1 LVAIRFQEKEFL
13 GMNRTIRFIVFLLP
27 IVALLLLSTSVVFA
41 KELSLLTISG
51 PGVRGEVALKD
62 AQLMTNLE
70 KSGFFDQTE
79 FVQPPQNLNT
89 EAGYVI
95 TAYLNLDGQVLP
107 YAQMTYYAADQGQPG
122 YVHYT
127 GRFEGQ
133 GLQPVDQWQILSRN
147 ADNTFRGLMSASDIT
162 LQPALITA
170 PGSVPAMEALSA
182 PAASPVAIQ
191 LPYEI
196 AALAAGILALV
207 GTALVLKRRM
217 VSHPTA

>member
-1 LVAIRFQEKEFL
+1 
-13 GMNRTIRFIVFLLP
+13 MNRTVRFIMFLLP

-51 PGVRGEVALKD
+51 PGVKGEMALKD
-62 AQLMTNLE
+62 AQLMMNLE

-79 FVQPPQNLNT
+79 FVQPPQNLNM

-95 TAYLNLDGQVLP
+95 TAYLNLDGEVLP
-107 YAQMTYYAADQGQPG
+107 YAQMTYYAADQGQPA

-162 LQPALITA
+162 LQPALVTV
-170 PGSVPAMEALSA
+170 PGSAPAVEALSA
-182 PAASPVAIQ
+182 RAVSPVPIQ
-191 LPYEI
+191 ISYTI
-196 AALAAGILALV
+196 AALAAGLLAFM
-207 GTALVLKRRM
+207 GATMVLRRRT
-217 VSHPTA
+217 VNQPTAQTIE

>member
-1 LVAIRFQEKEFL
+1 
-13 GMNRTIRFIVFLLP
+13 
-27 IVALLLLSTSVVFA
+27 
-41 KELSLLTISG
+41 
-51 PGVRGEVALKD
+51 
-62 AQLMTNLE
+62 MTNLE

-133 GLQPVDQWQILSRN
+133 GLQPVDQWQILSHN
-147 ADNTFRGLMSASDIT
+147 ADHTFRGLMSANDIT
-162 LQPALITA
+162 LQPALITV
-170 PGSVPAMEALSA
+170 PGSASAVEVPSA
-182 PAASPVAIQ
+182 PAASSASIQ
-191 LPYEI
+191 MPYAI
-196 AALAAGILALV
+196 AALAASILALM
-207 GTALVLKRRM
+207 GAALVFRRWGG
-217 VSHPTA
+217 

>member
-1 LVAIRFQEKEFL
+1 MIL
-13 GMNRTIRFIVFLLP
+13 GKGVFRMKRTVRFIVFLLP
-27 IVALLLLSTSVVFA
+27 IIALLLLSTSVVFA
-41 KELSLLTISG
+41 KELSLLTITG
-51 PGVRGEVALKD
+51 PGVRDEVALKD

-89 EAGYVI
+89 DAGYLI

-133 GLQPVDQWQILSRN
+133 GLQTVDQWQILSSN
-147 ADNTFRGLMSASDIT
+147 ADNTFRGLMSANEIT
-162 LQPALITA
+162 LQPALTTVPGAA
-170 PGSVPAMEALSA
+170 PAVEALSA
-182 PAASPVAIQ
+182 PVPIQ
-191 LPYEI
+191 MPYGI

-207 GTALVLKRRM
+207 GAALVLKRRT
-217 VSHPTA
+217 VSRTTA

>member
-1 LVAIRFQEKEFL
+1 MISGKGVFRMK
-13 GMNRTIRFIVFLLP
+13 RTVRFIVFLLP
-27 IVALLLLSTSVVFA
+27 IIALLLLSTSVVFA
-41 KELSLLTISG
+41 KELSLLTITG

-79 FVQPPQNLNT
+79 LVQPPQNLNT
-89 EAGYVI
+89 DAGYVI

-133 GLQPVDQWQILSRN
+133 GLQPVDQWQILSSN
-147 ADNTFRGLMSASDIT
+147 ADNTFRGLMSANEIK
-162 LQPALITA
+162 LQPALITV
-170 PGSVPAMEALSA
+170 PGSAPAVEALSA
-182 PAASPVAIQ
+182 PAPIQ
-191 LPYEI
+191 MPYGI
-196 AALAAGILALV
+196 AAVAAGILALA
-207 GTALVLKRRM
+207 GAALVLKRRT
-217 VSHPTA
+217 VSRTTA

>member
-1 LVAIRFQEKEFL
+1 
-13 GMNRTIRFIVFLLP
+13 MNRTVRFIMFLLP

-51 PGVRGEVALKD
+51 PGVKGEMALKD
-62 AQLMTNLE
+62 AQLMMNLE

-79 FVQPPQNLNT
+79 FVQPPQNLNM

-95 TAYLNLDGQVLP
+95 TAYLNLDGEVLP
-107 YAQMTYYAADQGQPG
+107 YAQMTYYAADQGQPA

-162 LQPALITA
+162 LQPALVTV
-170 PGSVPAMEALSA
+170 PGSAPAVEALSA
-182 PAASPVAIQ
+182 PAVAPAPVQISFI
-191 LPYEI
+191 I
-196 AALAAGILALV
+196 AALAAGLLAFM
-207 GTALVLKRRM
+207 GATIVLRRRT
-217 VSHPTA
+217 VNQPTAQTIE

>member
-1 LVAIRFQEKEFL
+1 
-13 GMNRTIRFIVFLLP
+13 MNRTVRFIMFLLP

-51 PGVRGEVALKD
+51 PGVKGEMALKD
-62 AQLMTNLE
+62 AQLMMNLE

-162 LQPALITA
+162 LQPALVTV
-170 PGSVPAMEALSA
+170 PGSAPAVEALSA
-182 PAASPVAIQ
+182 PAVAPAPVQISFI
-191 LPYEI
+191 I
-196 AALAAGILALV
+196 AALAAGLLAFM
-207 GTALVLKRRM
+207 GATMVLRRRT
-217 VSHPTA
+217 VNQPTAQTIE

>member
-1 LVAIRFQEKEFL
+1 MK
-13 GMNRTIRFIVFLLP
+13 RTVRFIVFLLP

-51 PGVRGEVALKD
+51 PGIKGEVALKD
-62 AQLMTNLE
+62 AQLMVNLE

-89 EAGYVI
+89 DAGYSI

-107 YAQMTYYAADQGQPG
+107 YAEMTYYAADQGQPG

-133 GLQPVDQWQILSRN
+133 GIQPVDQWQILSRN

-162 LQPALITA
+162 LQSALMTV
-170 PGSVPAMEALSA
+170 PGSAPVVEAAAAAGPA
-182 PAASPVAIQ
+182 PIQ
-191 LPYEI
+191 LPYAI
-196 AALAAGILALV
+196 AALAAGCLALM
-207 GTALVLKRRM
+207 GAGLVLRRRL
-217 VSHPTA
+217 VSHTTA

>member
-1 LVAIRFQEKEFL
+1 
-13 GMNRTIRFIVFLLP
+13 MNRTVRFIVFLLP

-51 PGVRGEVALKD
+51 PGLKGEVALKD
-62 AQLMTNLE
+62 VQLMMNLE

-79 FVQPPQNLNT
+79 FLQPPQHLNT
-89 EAGYVI
+89 EAGYMI

-147 ADNTFRGLMSASDIT
+147 ADNTFRGLMSANDIT
-162 LQPALITA
+162 LQPALITV
-170 PGSVPAMEALSA
+170 PGSAPAVESSSA
-182 PAASPVAIQ
+182 PAAFPAAIQ
-191 LPYEI
+191 MPYLT
-196 AALAAGILALV
+196 AALAAGILALM
-207 GTALVLKRRM
+207 GATLVLRRRT
-217 VSHPTA
+217 VSRPTA

>member
-1 LVAIRFQEKEFL
+1 VAIRFQEKEFL

-182 PAASPVAIQ
+182 PAASPASIQ

-196 AALAAGILALV
+196 AALAAGILALM